1 MWGDDNATGAA
12 VYPFAPTLRVKRGEV
27 MRIGLRNNLIRAP
40 GETAE
45 MGLRMGSVYKMQDFI
60 ALHTHGLHAGA
71 PRQGWVGGPGGGAPA
86 AASCFIMR
94 LSAKSQRT
102 LTCAWL
108 LSSVLGEAVLS
119 GPSVAPQRLG
129 LAWWP
134 WRHGPAATPQRAE
147 TGRAPGAQRRA
158 CRCSRRTSRRD
169 CRTWART
176 TCSS

>member
-1 MWGDDNATGAA
+1 MWGDDNATGGA

-40 GETAE
+40 GETAD

-108 LSSVLGEAVLS
+108 LSSLLGEAVLRS
-119 GPSVAPQRLG
+119 SR
-129 LAWWP
+129 
-134 WRHGPAATPQRAE
+134 GPAAPRPCVVAV
-147 TGRAPGAQRRA
+147 A
-158 CRCSRRTSRRD
+158 S
-169 CRTWART
+169 WARCHT
-176 TCSS
+176 TAC